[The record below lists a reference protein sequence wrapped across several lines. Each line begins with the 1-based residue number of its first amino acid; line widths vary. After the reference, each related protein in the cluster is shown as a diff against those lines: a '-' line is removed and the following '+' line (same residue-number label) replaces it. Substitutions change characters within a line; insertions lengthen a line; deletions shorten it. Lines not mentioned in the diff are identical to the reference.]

1 MHVFN
6 HIYKTGQELESF
18 FQKNLPSNSQNIFIQ
33 LFCGTDDI
41 KLVQDVV
48 THIARI
54 VPEAKVIG
62 ASTAGEIV
70 NGTITQGSI
79 VISCAIFEHTHI
91 STCYVSDATY
101 QSGEFLVSQLVVKET
116 KALICFSESL
126 KSDPEAFLQG
136 ISSVNQSIPVI
147 GGNAGD
153 NNRFEQTYIIEGS
166 QIYYSGVVVA
176 ALSGTQLHV
185 SNAYSL
191 NWLPIGQEFVITKAV
206 DNRVYEIDHTPIIE
220 ICRRYL
226 GEDTIRSLPASIVE
240 FPLLKTVEH
249 LPVARSI
256 VAVHDDGSF
265 QYAGNFQEGDRVRF
279 AVGNIDAV
287 FNGAIKLQQDVAAYP
302 AEAIFIYSCTVRKL
316 FLQERIETEFSLLNE
331 IAPTSGF
338 FTYGEYYHTKTTN
351 QILNVTTT
359 VLALSESTQLV
370 SFETQPVES
379 KVSTF
384 KTLTHLVNATQLE
397 LEKNINFLNQYK
409 KAVDESSIISKTNPQ
424 GIITYANDRFCDVSG
439 YKREELIGKNHN
451 IIRHEDIPAK
461 TFKEMWSTIS
471 SGSLWRGI
479 IKNRKK
485 DGGSYY
491 VDTMIMPLYDQEHQ
505 ISEYIAIRHDITKI
519 IRQEQRIQKQ
529 TTDELTG
536 LPNRIQLLEDIK
548 STTAPTLIFLDI
560 DHFSVVNDLYGIS
573 TGDKI
578 LIQIGLRLA
587 DFIAEHKCTLY
598 RLANDVFAILND
610 QQECL
615 VNKEAVLN
623 LQQVIN
629 KEFIVDDFEVYLS
642 CSCGMAQGKGSL
654 FRRADIALHV
664 AKERKSSFVLFD
676 ETLLDTKQ
684 HEQNFLWLK
693 KLRNA
698 FSQDQLVPFFQP
710 IVNNDNGKIEK
721 YESLVRLIQE
731 DGTVASPFFF
741 LDIAKKA
748 KLYPELTRTMVEK
761 TLRILQQT
769 SFEISLNLSVEDI
782 LDENTITFLLNTL
795 KKYGVSDRVVLE
807 ITESEGFENFN
818 EVLSLTSKIKQ
829 MGGKIAIDDFGT
841 GYSNF
846 SYLLKMQPDYIK
858 IDGSII
864 KNIDTDPSAQT
875 ITETVV
881 SFSRKLNIKTIAEFV
896 HSEAVLAMVK
906 ELGVDYSQG
915 YFLGEPQS
923 VDIIFPEISN
933 S

>member
-1 MHVFN
+1 MKAFN
-6 HIYKTGQELESF
+6 HIYKTEQELEAF
-18 FQKNLPSNSQNIFIQ
+18 FRKNLASNSKNVLIQ

-41 KLVQDVV
+41 GLVQDVLM
-48 THIARI
+48 HIALL

-70 NGTITQGSI
+70 DGTMVQGTI
-79 VISCAIFEHTHI
+79 VVSCAVFDHTYI
-91 STCYVSDATY
+91 RTCHVPDTTH

-147 GGNAGD
+147 GGNAAD
-153 NNRFEQTYIIEGS
+153 NNRFEKTYIVEGVK
-166 QIYYSGVVVA
+166 IYYSGVVVA
-176 ALSGTQLHV
+176 ALNGTQLHV

-206 DNRVYEIDHTPIIE
+206 NNRVYEIDNTPIME

-226 GEDTIRSLPASIVE
+226 GEDIIQALPASIIE
-240 FPLLKTVEH
+240 FPLLKTVED

-256 VAVHDDGSF
+256 VVVHDDGSF

-287 FNGAIKLQQDVAAYP
+287 FNGAMELQQDVAANP
-302 AEAIFIYSCTVRKL
+302 AEAIFVYSCTVRKL
-316 FLQERIETEFSLLNE
+316 FLQERIEAEFRLLND
-331 IAPTSGF
+331 IAPASGF
-338 FTYGEYYHTKTTN
+338 FTYGEYYHTETTN

-359 VLALSESTQLV
+359 VLALSESTQLA
-370 SFETQPVES
+370 SFSPHPVGS
-379 KVSTF
+379 KVSAF

-397 LEKNINFLNQYK
+397 LEKNINFLDQYK

-424 GIITYANDRFCDVSG
+424 GVITYANDLFCAVSG
-439 YKREELIGKNHN
+439 YKREELVGKPHN
-451 IIRHEDIPAK
+451 IIRHKDMPAK
-461 TFKEMWSTIS
+461 AFKEMWAIIS
-471 SGSLWRGI
+471 SGSIWRGI
-479 IKNRKK
+479 VKNRKK
-485 DGGSYY
+485 DGDSYY
-491 VDTMIMPLYDQEHQ
+491 VDTMIMPLYDQDHK

-519 IRQEQRIQKQ
+519 IRQEQKIQKQ

-548 STTAPTLIFLDI
+548 STTDPTLIFLDI
-560 DHFSVVNDLYGIS
+560 DHFSVVNDIYGIN
-573 TGDKI
+573 TGDKV
-578 LIQIGLRLA
+578 LIQIGHRLA
-587 DFIAEHKCTLY
+587 AFISEHKCTLY
-598 RLANDVFAILND
+598 RVANDVFAILND
-610 QQECL
+610 QEECL
-615 VNKEAVLN
+615 VDKDAVLE

-629 KEFIVDDFEVYLS
+629 EEFIVDDFEVYLS
-642 CSCGMAQGKGSL
+642 CSCGMAQGRGSL
-654 FRRADIALHV
+654 FRRADIALHA

-676 ETLLDTKQ
+676 ETLLDTKR

-698 FSQDQLVPFFQP
+698 FSRNQIVPFFQP
-710 IVNNDNGKIEK
+710 IVNNENGKIEK

-741 LDIAKKA
+741 LDIAKKS

-761 TLRILQQT
+761 TLQVLEQT
-769 SFEISLNLSVEDI
+769 SYEISLNLSVEDI
-782 LDENTITFLLNTL
+782 LDENIITFLLTTL
-795 KKYGVSDRVVLE
+795 EKYNVGERVVLE
-807 ITESEGFENFN
+807 ITESEGFENFVD
-818 EVLSLTSKIKQ
+818 VLSLTSRIKQ

-864 KNIDTDPSAQT
+864 KNIDTDPSAQA

-896 HSEAVLAMVK
+896 HSESVLAMVK
-906 ELGVDYSQG
+906 EIGVDYSQG
-915 YFLGEPQS
+915 YLLGEPQA
-923 VDIIFPEISN
+923 VDIVFPEISV